1 MNRQTV
7 CPDTARLQELLDN
20 CLPDDEQ
27 SDLVRHLDSCTGC
40 QHSLEALACG
50 GSSCPEAVR
59 HVDEVRPP
67 SDSAFWP
74 ALRQLESEANT
85 LTLPVQPPPDTS
97 IPEAAPDL
105 SLDFLSPAD
114 QPNFLGR
121 VGHFNIVG
129 VVGRGGMGVVLKALD
144 VCLQRFVAIKVLD
157 PQYANSETA
166 RRRFCREARAAAKV
180 THENLVAI
188 HQVDEDEEK
197 ELPYLVMQLVSG
209 ASLQDRLDSSGP
221 LPVREIVR
229 IGMQTAA
236 GLAAAHAEGLIHR
249 DVKPANI
256 LLEEPLGNVR
266 LTDFGLARA
275 AEDVR
280 LTQTG
285 FVTGT
290 PLYMSPEQA
299 RGEAVDHRADLFSL
313 GSVMYAMC
321 TGQPPF
327 DGNSAFIVLKKVTEE
342 PPRPIREVNPEVP
355 EWLVEIID
363 RLLAKKPEERFQ
375 SAAEVAELLAGQL
388 ATMPPA
394 TPGPVSRVSTNRSS
408 QTAPRSGAQR
418 GWGFGTI
425 TGFVFLAALVGLLS
439 AEVVGFTH
447 FITPYV
453 RPGGPKPNGPGD
465 EATTLARAT
474 FNGDGGPVWSVAFAP
489 DGNTMAMAIDDGT
502 VKLWDLTTRE
512 VRAKIA
518 AHKGPVWSVA
528 FSPDGTSL
536 ATASDDRTARLWDVT
551 TGEERRALLH
561 PDAVRCLAFS
571 RDGKTLVTGSRDGK
585 VRIWDTSGDDE
596 PVVTAGHPHVV
607 MSVAVSADG
616 KTVVSAGGD
625 KTVKLWDAATGR
637 EKNTLQGHTGGIYSV
652 ALAPGGK
659 VLASGGWDKTIRL
672 WEVGSGNRLPVCEG
686 HSQDVWGVA
695 FSPDG
700 RLLASASEDR
710 TVKLWETAS
719 GKERATFRGHAST
732 VYAVAFSPDGRTL
745 ASGSRDGTVKW
756 WDVEGPGGPAP

>member
-20 CLPDDEQ
+20 CLPDEEQ
-27 SDLVRHLDSCTGC
+27 SDLVRHLDSCTCC
-40 QHSLEALACG
+40 QHSLEALACSDSG
-50 GSSCPEAVR
+50 CAEAVR
-59 HVDEVRPP
+59 HVDQVRPP
-67 SDSAFWP
+67 SESAFWP
-74 ALRQLESEANT
+74 ALRHLEAEAVT
-85 LTLPVQPPPDTS
+85 LTLPAPPPVTP
-97 IPEAAPDL
+97 IPDAPADL

-121 VGHFNIVG
+121 VGHFNVVG

-209 ASLQDRLDSSGP
+209 ASLQDRLDRSGP
-221 LPVREIVR
+221 LPVREVVR

-256 LLEEPLGNVR
+256 LLEEPLGSVR

-327 DGNSAFIVLKKVTEE
+327 DGNSAYVVLKKVTEE
-342 PPRPIREVNPEVP
+342 PPRPIREVNPDVP
-355 EWLVEIID
+355 DWLVEIID
-363 RLLAKKPEERFQ
+363 RLLAKNPADRFQ
-375 SAAEVAELLAGQL
+375 SAAEVAELLSQHLATLPPSQL
-388 ATMPPA
+388 ATMP
-394 TPGPVSRVSTNRSS
+394 RVPTNRSS
-408 QTAPRSGAQR
+408 QTLPRPGTLR
-418 GWGFGTI
+418 WRRFGTMG
-425 TGFVFLAALVGLLS
+425 GFAFLLALVGLLS
-439 AEVVGFTH
+439 AEVVGLTRLL
-447 FITPYV
+447 TPYFHPGGV
-453 RPGGPKPNGPGD
+453 RPDGAGEGTMVPP
-465 EATTLARAT
+465 RAT
-474 FNGDGGPVWSVAFAP
+474 LNGNGGPVWSVAFAP
-489 DGNTMAMAIDDGT
+489 DGDTLAMAIDDGKL
-502 VKLWDLTTRE
+502 KLWDLTTGE
-512 VRAKIA
+512 VRATID

-528 FSPDGTSL
+528 FSPDGTAL
-536 ATASDDRTARLWDVT
+536 ATASDDRTARLWEVA
-551 TGEERRALLH
+551 TGKERRAFLH

-585 VRIWDTSGDDE
+585 VRIWDASRDSE
-596 PVVTAGHPHVV
+596 PVVAAGHEHVV

-625 KTVKLWDAATGR
+625 KMVKLWDAATGR
-637 EKNTLQGHTGGIYSV
+637 QKNTLQGHAGGIYSV
-652 ALAPGGK
+652 ALAPDGK

-672 WEVGSGNRLPVCEG
+672 WEVGSANLLPVCEG

-710 TVKLWETAS
+710 TVKLWDVAS
-719 GKERATFRGHAST
+719 GTERATFRGHAST
-732 VYAVAFSPDGRTL
+732 VYAVGFSPDGHTL

-756 WDVEGPGGPAP
+756 WDVDGQGGNSR